1 MISLGI
7 DPGIATTGYGVV
19 KEDDNDLFCVDYG
32 LIKTVKEDSPSKRLF
47 LLKKEVSSLIKKHSP
62 DIVSIEKVYFFKNL
76 KTALPVSQA
85 KGVIMVAFEE
95 ENIPLQEFTPLEI
108 KQAITGYGKAEKK
121 QVQEMIKMILHLDEK
136 NLPDDAADALGA
148 AICGINK
155 TRSPF

>member
-19 KEDDNDLFCVDYG
+19 KSYNDHFSCIDYG
-32 LIKTVKEDSPSKRLF
+32 LIKTKKTSTPSKRLHI
-47 LLKKEVSSLIKKHSP
+47 LKEEISSLVEKHSP
-62 DIVSIEKVYFFKNL
+62 NIVAIEKVYFFKNI

-85 KGVIMVAFEE
+85 KGVIMVTFEE
-95 ENIPLQEFTPLEI
+95 WGVPLYEFTPLEV
-108 KQAITGYGKAEKK
+108 KQSITGYGKAEKR
-121 QVQEMIKMILHLDEK
+121 QVQKMIQLLLGIK
-136 NLPDDAADALGA
+136 KKIPDDAADALGA